1 MICYIRV
8 FGWTSLNNLVQDEG
22 EGHLEQLQQAMQEIK
37 NLQTQLQQEKE
48 HVAQF
53 KVFIEENSFQSVN
66 LWPRF

>member
-1 MICYIRV
+1 MMRFIWV
-8 FGWTSLNNLVQDEG
+8 FGWTSLNNLVQVEG

-48 HVAQF
+48 HVTQF

-66 LWPRF
+66 LWSWF